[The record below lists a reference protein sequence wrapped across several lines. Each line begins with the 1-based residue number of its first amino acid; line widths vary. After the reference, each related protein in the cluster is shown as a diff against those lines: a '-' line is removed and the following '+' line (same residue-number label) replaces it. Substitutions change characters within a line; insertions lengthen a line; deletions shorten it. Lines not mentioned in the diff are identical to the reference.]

1 MSIEDLYRIYLN
13 TYITLSAEDRQLI
26 PRQQSLKSAV
36 AIALAAEAYIRNE
49 GIISLSKIRD
59 LTFSL
64 DTLTLP
70 TTPLPHNN

>member
-49 GIISLSKIRD
+49 GIISLRS
-59 LTFSL
+59 FQNAMEEL
-64 DTLTLP
+64 DNQRKAL
-70 TTPLPHNN
+70 